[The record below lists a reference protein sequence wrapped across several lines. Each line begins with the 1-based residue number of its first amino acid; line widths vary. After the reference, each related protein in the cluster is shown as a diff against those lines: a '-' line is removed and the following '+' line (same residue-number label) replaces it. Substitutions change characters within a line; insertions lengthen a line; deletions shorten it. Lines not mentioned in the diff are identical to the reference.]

1 MRILG
6 IDTSTKFLSI
16 GVLDNSSIYEY
27 NLELDRRHS
36 SLLAPSIQR
45 VLDALG
51 WKASCVDYFA
61 CGLGPG
67 SFTGVRIGLSAIKG
81 LGFALKKPLIGIPT
95 LDILARNVKLTD
107 NRSYA
112 FVVPVLDAKRGLVY
126 CSVYRN
132 KEGSLERVA
141 PYTLATLDELYK
153 KIKPNSILLGDALS
167 LYKEQILKNTK
178 RTALLDKDY
187 WYPCGRHIV
196 ILAQERIRENKIDN
210 LFKIKPI
217 YLYPKEC
224 QIKK

>member
-132 KEGSLERVA
+132 KEGSLKRVA